1 MTLSVCPI
9 ATVHAPIERVWALLA
24 HPASYAEWWD
34 ARTERIEPPG
44 PATPGQVIAASAS
57 GLGRRWPVTLRVVGV
72 DDARHALDLR
82 TALPLGITLDN
93 HLLCQSI
100 DTDTT
105 RVTFG

>member
-9 ATVHAPIERVWALLA
+9 ATVHAPVERVWALLA
-24 HPASYAEWWD
+24 DPASYAEWWD

-44 PATPGQVIAASAS
+44 PATPGQVITASAV
-57 GLGRRWPVTLRVVGV
+57 GLGRRWPVMLRVVGV
-72 DDARHALDLR
+72 DETRHALDLH

-93 HLLCQSI
+93 HLLCQPL
-100 DTDTT
+100 DADTT